1 MADPVSRAMP
11 EEWFSIIMAVLT
23 AVVAPV
29 LIQYANWN
37 PADHIDPVTK
47 QALDWAPQNHI
58 YWTVPLW
65 VGLFYL
71 IIQMAFLLQSA
82 SSIRALGV
90 LDSILAILPLVSGL
104 VLLALNIVDS
114 KSFHFS
120 SYQHSALAVLIVV
133 GGAEFLLTIWIRF
146 VVNRRTI
153 GLGGDGGN

>member
-1 MADPVSRAMP
+1 MANPSARAMP
-11 EEWFSIIMAVLT
+11 EEWFSIIMAVVT
-23 AVVAPV
+23 AIIAPL
-29 LIQYANWN
+29 LIRYANWD
-37 PADHIDPVTK
+37 PANHDG
-47 QALDWAPQNHI
+47 ADWVPANHI
-58 YWTVPLW
+58 YWTIPLW
-65 VGLFYL
+65 IGLFYL
-71 IIQMAFLLQSA
+71 IFQMAFLLLSV

-114 KSFHFS
+114 QTFHFS

-153 GLGGDGGN
+153 GLGGGGGN

>member
-1 MADPVSRAMP
+1 MANPSSRAMP
-11 EEWFSIIMAVLT
+11 EEWFSIIMAV
-23 AVVAPV
+23 AAAIIAPV
-29 LIQYANWN
+29 LIRYANWN
-37 PADHIDPVTK
+37 PANHDG
-47 QALDWAPQNHI
+47 ADWVPENHI

-65 VGLFYL
+65 IGLFYL

-82 SSIRALGV
+82 SSIRVLGV

-114 KSFHFS
+114 KTFHFS

-153 GLGGDGGN
+153 GLGGGGDGN

>member
-1 MADPVSRAMP
+1 MANPSARAMP
-11 EEWFSIIMAVLT
+11 EEWFSIIMAVV
-23 AVVAPV
+23 AAIVAPV
-29 LIQYANWN
+29 LIRYANWN
-37 PADHIDPVTK
+37 PANHDG
-47 QALDWAPQNHI
+47 ADWSPANHI
-58 YWTVPLW
+58 YWTIPLW
-65 VGLFYL
+65 IGLFYL

-82 SSIRALGV
+82 SSIRVLGV

-114 KSFHFS
+114 STFHFS

-153 GLGGDGGN
+153 GLGGGGDN

>member
-11 EEWFSIIMAVLT
+11 EEWFSIIMAVVT
-23 AVVAPV
+23 AIIAPV
-29 LIQYANWN
+29 IIRYANWN
-37 PADHIDPVTK
+37 PAEHGGM
-47 QALDWAPQNHI
+47 DWEPQNHI

-65 VGLFYL
+65 IGLFYL

-90 LDSILAILPLVSGL
+90 LDSILAILPLVAGL

-114 KSFHFS
+114 QSFHFS

-153 GLGGDGGN
+153 GLGGDAG